1 MKESTR
7 LLKKYKLDQ
16 DWFREEVRSG
26 FPVESWRKKL
36 WLVELDLAMELKRVC
51 RAHGLGFF
59 LVGGSMIGAVRHQG
73 FIPWDDD
80 MDIAMF
86 RADYETLLSHPE
98 WFEEPYFLQT
108 PDTDKGYFYSYA
120 KLRNSRT
127 TACTPRFAYQPMNH
141 GMMIDIFPLDP
152 WVPEEGL
159 PLYEKVME
167 LNRDN
172 SSYMRRSHPHLEGRE
187 KERAEAWSG
196 RDPYEN
202 YQEIQRL
209 ARSFEGRETD
219 YISHAVITVDAYHS
233 NYFPKEDVAKTIE
246 VPFECF
252 RLPIP
257 EGYHDFLTREYGDYM
272 VLPPLEKRNSGH
284 QEFIFDPDKPYPS
297 LLPTP

>member
-16 DWFREEVRSG
+16 EWFREEIRSG
-26 FPVESWRKKL
+26 YAVESWRKKL

-86 RADYETLLSHPE
+86 RADYEILLAHPE
-98 WFEEPYFLQT
+98 WFEAPYFLQT

-127 TACTPRFAYQPMNH
+127 TACTPSFAYQPMNH

-172 SSYMRRSHPHLEGRE
+172 SSYMRRSNPHMTEAE
-187 KERAEAWSG
+187 QKRAEAWSG

-219 YISHAVITVDAYHS
+219 FISHAVITVDAYHS
-233 NYFPKEDVAKTIE
+233 NYFPKEDVAERIE
-246 VPFECF
+246 VPFEGF

-257 EGYHDFLTREYGDYM
+257 KGYHDFLTREYGDYM
-272 VLPPLEKRNSGH
+272 QLPPLEKRDSGH
-284 QEFIFDPDKPYPS
+284 QEFIFDPDKPYAT
-297 LLPTP
+297 LLPNP